1 MTSGTNRQ
9 QSRLL
14 PYLLVVLV
22 ALLAYLVYT
31 RVLQRPAPPAAVT
44 VGPPAVATP
53 APSPRPAATPTTV
66 AQPSP
71 TPTATPVV
79 PARPA
84 GRSNPFAALVAE
96 RAATPATPPPPPP
109 VPPPVFPGGT
119 PRGAGSP
126 GGPGAAAGGPAVPR
140 AVGVLL
146 QDGGAVGIVEL
157 AQKTYIV
164 REGDVVEGF
173 RVERIEDGMITLRL
187 GDQRVEARLGGGEQR

>member
-22 ALLAYLVYT
+22 ALLAYVVYT
-31 RVLQRPAPPAAVT
+31 RVLQRPAPPTAVT

-71 TPTATPVV
+71 TPTVTPVV

-84 GRSNPFAALVAE
+84 GRANPFAALVAE
-96 RAATPATPPPPPP
+96 RAATPPPAPP
-109 VPPPVFPGGT
+109 VPPPFFPER
-119 PRGAGSP
+119 PGAGE
-126 GGPGAAAGGPAVPR
+126 GAGGAKL
-140 AVGVLL
+140 AGVLMK
-146 QDGGAVGIVEL
+146 DGEALAIVQL
-157 AQKTYIV
+157 GQATHIV
-164 REGDVVEGF
+164 AEGDVVEQF
-173 RVERIEDGMITLRL
+173 RVVRIEPEHVVLRSATQEL
-187 GDQRVEARLGGGEQR
+187 SLELGGEQK